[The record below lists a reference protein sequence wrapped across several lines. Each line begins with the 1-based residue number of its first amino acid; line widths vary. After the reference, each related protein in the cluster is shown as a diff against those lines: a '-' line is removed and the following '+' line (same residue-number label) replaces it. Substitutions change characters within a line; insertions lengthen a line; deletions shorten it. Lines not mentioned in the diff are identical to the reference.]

1 MCARLRRHDLRRC
14 ATLCIPHVGK
24 QRCFQGWEAGACAKL
39 WHHCPN
45 LTQANQ
51 GNYKEHCMVSPACIL
66 LWKCMAWKWGMG
78 MVLFYNAAFGI
89 ESEADKI
96 VKRGLR
102 IAGEKGGSGL
112 EKAQGCVNPL
122 RMLCQF
128 VVGDFG
134 VWNSF
139 GILVVKACMLLKFS
153 YALLKV
159 FRFGMSSGI
168 RCSIG
173 SSVSW
178 ATPYIGCAVLGA
190 Q

>member
-1 MCARLRRHDLRRC
+1 
-14 ATLCIPHVGK
+14 
-24 QRCFQGWEAGACAKL
+24 
-39 WHHCPN
+39 
-45 LTQANQ
+45 
-51 GNYKEHCMVSPACIL
+51 
-66 LWKCMAWKWGMG
+66 MG

-128 VVGDFG
+128 VVGDFR

-173 SSVSW
+173 SSVS
-178 ATPYIGCAVLGA
+178 
-190 Q
+190 